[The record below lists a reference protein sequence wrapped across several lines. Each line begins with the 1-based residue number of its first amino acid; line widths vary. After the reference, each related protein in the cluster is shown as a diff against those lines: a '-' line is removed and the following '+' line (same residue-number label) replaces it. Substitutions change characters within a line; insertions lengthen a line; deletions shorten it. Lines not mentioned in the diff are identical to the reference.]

1 MSFIHSLDLYSS
13 LINSYRNAQG
23 LADVITQ
30 SRAFMSS
37 TAKAKTA
44 KLSMYSCTQFIKPFL
59 IQI

>member
-1 MSFIHSLDLYSS
+1 MFS

-44 KLSMYSCTQFIKPFL
+44 KLSMYIRIHSINIFL
-59 IQI
+59 I

>member
-1 MSFIHSLDLYSS
+1 MSFIRSLGIYSPNQS
-13 LINSYRNAQG
+13 HRNAQG

-44 KLSMYSCTQFIKPFL
+44 KLSVYIHIQYINLFL